1 MTIVPV
7 VFVRDCVL
15 IGNARQITVGT
26 GNTRRGDLVS
36 ARTYAL
42 HDERRDGHIV
52 ISRSILFVEAL
63 NEEQRQ
69 FENRI
74 ARPVLERMPP
84 PMAAARAPSEG
95 LPLLL
100 LEHSS
105 LTPR

>member
-7 VFVRDCVL
+7 VFVREFVL
-15 IGNARQITVGT
+15 IGNARQITVGS
-26 GNTRRGDLVS
+26 GNAQRGDLVS
-36 ARTYAL
+36 ARACAL
-42 HDERRDGHIV
+42 HRDGHIV

-63 NEEQRQ
+63 NEEQRE

-74 ARPVLERMPP
+74 ARPVFEQLPP
-84 PMAAARAPSEG
+84 PMAAARAPSER